1 MNYIYGAHS
10 DIGNSR
16 RFQEDFMM
24 CKEYGSD
31 ILAIIADGTGTS
43 DDRLQPAVLAVNS
56 IVENIDIVKEEA
68 DELFVRNPL
77 FFLKRAMIE
86 ANNLLGVLKMANEEM
101 YYGYASSLSMLY
113 LNAEGQL
120 FYAHVGNTRI
130 YLLRGGEL
138 IPMTTDHTVAQE
150 KLDRGELQTDY
161 YATTDRLKVTSGLG
175 LSTTPE
181 IYVNQGKIKENDILV
196 LTTDGVHYAIRPEY
210 ITSIILESSDPATA
224 SNNLV
229 TAAKDVVQYPDNIS
243 AIVIAERK

>member
-16 RFQEDFMM
+16 RFQEDFIM
-24 CKEYGSD
+24 CREYGSD

-56 IVENIDIVKEEA
+56 ILENITSVKEED
-68 DELFVRNPL
+68 DELFSKNPL

-86 ANNLLGVLKMANEEM
+86 ANNLLGVLKMANEEF
-101 YYGYASSLSMLY
+101 YYGYAASLSMLY
-113 LNAEGQL
+113 LNSEGQI
-120 FYAHVGNTRI
+120 YYTHIGNTRI

-138 IPMTTDHTVAQE
+138 RPLTIDNTVAQE
-150 KLDRGELQTDY
+150 KIDRGEENIDY
-161 YATTDRLKVTSGLG
+161 YATTDRLKVTEGLG
-175 LSTTPE
+175 LSVNPD
-181 IYVNQGKIKENDILV
+181 IYINQGRLKENDILV

-210 ITSIILESSDPATA
+210 ITSIILESADPATA

-229 TAAKDVVQYPDNIS
+229 IAAKDVVQYPDNIS

>member
-16 RFQEDFMM
+16 RFQEDFIM

-43 DDRLQPAVLAVNS
+43 DDRLQPAVLVVNS
-56 IVENIDIVKEEA
+56 IIENISLLKEEA
-68 DELFVRNPL
+68 DELFMSNTL
-77 FFLKRAMIE
+77 FFLKKAMLE
-86 ANNLLGVLKMANEEM
+86 ANNILGVLKMANEEM

-113 LNAEGQL
+113 LTSEGQIY
-120 FYAHVGNTRI
+120 YAHVGNTRI

-138 IPMTTDHTVAQE
+138 IPMTRDHTLAQE
-150 KLDRGELQTDY
+150 KLDKGELNTDY
-161 YATTDRLKVTSGLG
+161 YATTDRLIMTNGLG
-175 LSTTPE
+175 LSMNPE
-181 IYVNQGKIKENDILV
+181 IIVNKGKIKENDILV

-210 ITSIILESSDPATA
+210 ITNIILESSGPSTA
-224 SNNLV
+224 SENLV

-243 AIVIAERK
+243 AIVIAEKK